1 MVNRAICCHVP
12 PHILFSG
19 TFFGISAHSRQNLTN
34 ILAHSPPHEN
44 SQEETSIDSAE
55 EFIVSSDNLSL
66 GSLFRLCTLGLGS
79 PAVSTLRVGGAD
91 SENIIGYRISS
102 SSVEIILK
110 LGFEVRFI
118 AMFPMWDPKWQTR
131 LIPKFDP
138 IQLGLFWTY
147 VPELF
152 CAFHPP
158 GAYKYMASSVQTN
171 RGE

>member
-1 MVNRAICCHVP
+1 MP

-44 SQEETSIDSAE
+44 SQEETSIDLAE

-91 SENIIGYRISS
+91 SENIIGCRISS
-102 SSVEIILK
+102 SSVHLNLK

-118 AMFPMWDPKWQTR
+118 AMFPMWDPKWSKPGWSRGSIFFNWVYFELRFQ
-131 LIPKFDP
+131 IFFV
-138 IQLGLFWTY
+138 LFTHLEHTSTW
-147 VPELF
+147 L
-152 CAFHPP
+152 HL
-158 GAYKYMASSVQTN
+158 
-171 RGE
+171 